1 MDRDEILKKA
11 QAGKIGMDE
20 REQQVLG
27 LSFGIGGI
35 LTVLLCVALT
45 VARLINGQDA
55 YDYTAIVFLY
65 RAGTELHLYW
75 KTRRRDTFDI
85 VTLLVSLAFL
95 VWNLVQFFQITG

>member
-11 QAGKIGMDE
+11 QARKIGMDE

-45 VARLINGQDA
+45 VARLISGQDA

-65 RAGTELHLYW
+65 LAGTELHLYW
-75 KTRRRDTFDI
+75 KTRRRGAA
-85 VTLLVSLAFL
+85 LLAAGCGLVCAGNLAML
-95 VWNLVQFFQITG
+95 LLG

>member
-45 VARLINGQDA
+45 VARLISGQDA
-55 YDYTAIVFLY
+55 YDYTCLLY
-65 RAGTELHLYW
+65 TSDAADE
-75 KTRRRDTFDI
+75 
-85 VTLLVSLAFL
+85 
-95 VWNLVQFFQITG
+95 

>member
-45 VARLINGQDA
+45 IWRLA
-55 YDYTAIVFLY
+55 
-65 RAGTELHLYW
+65 
-75 KTRRRDTFDI
+75 
-85 VTLLVSLAFL
+85 
-95 VWNLVQFFQITG
+95 

>member
-35 LTVLLCVALT
+35 LTVLLAVLRHRRHPDGAAVRRPHCRA
-45 VARLINGQDA
+45 ADQ
-55 YDYTAIVFLY
+55 
-65 RAGTELHLYW
+65 RAGCL
-75 KTRRRDTFDI
+75 
-85 VTLLVSLAFL
+85 
-95 VWNLVQFFQITG
+95 